1 MDNKTYLYF
10 FYLVTAPK
18 NQEIRLTYD
27 LYFPFQ
33 GIFGDW
39 LYKSKIFQKSPE
51 TGTRYKDIHS
61 TFDRAVKRS
70 KIPHITFHKLRHT
83 TASRLNEMGID
94 IVTIQKMLDH
104 SDIKTTMRYTHN
116 AKSSIDNAIMALDKY

>member
-1 MDNKTYLYF
+1 MNT
-10 FYLVTAPK
+10 K
-18 NQEIRLTYD
+18 NNRPRKLKMTPTLKNVLALLPRLSEYVFT
-27 LYFPFQ
+27 
-33 GIFGDW
+33 
-39 LYKSKIFQKSPE
+39 SPE